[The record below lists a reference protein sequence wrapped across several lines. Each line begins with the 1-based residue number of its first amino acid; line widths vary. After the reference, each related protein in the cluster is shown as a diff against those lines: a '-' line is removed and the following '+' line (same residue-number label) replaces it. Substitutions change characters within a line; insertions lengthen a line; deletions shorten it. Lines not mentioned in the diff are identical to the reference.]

1 MVDEQ
6 VPSETTGEIP
16 SGERDSSV
24 DRRVWRS
31 DALFRDFAQL
41 LRKRLELRVAGS
53 EDSIRYMLF
62 AAMVQ
67 HRVAPEHIVMEYP
80 HPGLDNKQIDTVVVD
95 MNLTPLLAIEFKY
108 HRRSL
113 SGHNKPRTLAAGSLF
128 KDIIRLAILEWPAD
142 RYLIYLT
149 DDEMAAYL
157 RSPRMGLSE
166 IIELPVGAQLDLNA
180 ETFANLPA
188 TFFIRVGV
196 WPGRIAIRSIV
207 AQDLPGNHLLRIYEV
222 GSVGPRA

>member
-6 VPSETTGEIP
+6 VPSELTGAVP

-24 DRRVWRS
+24 DGRAWRS
-31 DALFRDFAQL
+31 DALFGDFTQL

-67 HRVAPEHIVMEYP
+67 HGGAPEQIVMEYP
-80 HPGLDNKQIDTVVVD
+80 HPGLDKKQIDTVVVD

-108 HRRSL
+108 HRRSQ
-113 SGHNKPRTLAAGSLF
+113 SGRNKPRTLAAGSLF

-157 RSPRMGLSE
+157 RSPRMGLNE
-166 IIELPVGAQLDLNA
+166 IFELPVGTQ
-180 ETFANLPA
+180 
-188 TFFIRVGV
+188 
-196 WPGRIAIRSIV
+196 
-207 AQDLPGNHLLRIYEV
+207 V
-222 GSVGPRA
+222 GSECGDFRQPASDLFR